1 MKPVLVYAV
10 AGMSSRFNGKI
21 KTLAN
26 VGPNNEPLIECSIKQ
41 AIPTGFSKIIFIVS
55 EKTEKA
61 FKDFFKNSYKGIPI
75 EYAKQTFN
83 PEERDSPW
91 GTTDAICCASH
102 LINSNFIFCNG
113 DDIYGEEAFNTL
125 AIHLDKNPE
134 QDAAP
139 GYILSNTFKETKK
152 GNRAVF
158 YIDEDKNIK
167 KIVEIADI
175 EKHKYHEKNLSSDN
189 LCSMN
194 IWALT
199 PKTLSLLNQQLQKFR
214 EKNKGNRTAE
224 CKIATELS
232 NIIEQNRINMKIY
245 PTNTATIGI
254 TYPEDIEIVRKKL
267 QENAK

>member
-1 MKPVLVYAV
+1 
-10 AGMSSRFNGKI
+10 
-21 KTLAN
+21 
-26 VGPNNEPLIECSIKQ
+26 
-41 AIPTGFSKIIFIVS
+41 
-55 EKTEKA
+55 
-61 FKDFFKNSYKGIPI
+61 
-75 EYAKQTFN
+75 
-83 PEERDSPW
+83 
-91 GTTDAICCASH
+91 
-102 LINSNFIFCNG
+102 
-113 DDIYGEEAFNTL
+113 
-125 AIHLDKNPE
+125 
-134 QDAAP
+134 
-139 GYILSNTFKETKK
+139 
-152 GNRAVF
+152 VF

-232 NIIEQNRINMKIY
+232 NLLEQNRINMKIY

>member
-1 MKPVLVYAV
+1 MKPALVYAV
-10 AGMSSRFNGKI
+10 AGMSSRFNGEI
-21 KTLAN
+21 KQLAN
-26 VGPNNEPLIECSIKQ
+26 VGPNNEPLIEYSIKQ
-41 AIPTGFSKIIFIVS
+41 AIPHGFGEIIFIVS

-61 FKDFFKNSYKGIPI
+61 FRALFKDNYKGMPI
-75 EYAKQTFN
+75 KYAKQTFN

-113 DDIYGEEAFNTL
+113 DDIYGEEAFNILTS
-125 AIHLDKNPE
+125 HLNKNPE

-152 GNRAVF
+152 GNRAIF
-158 YIDEDKNIK
+158 YIDEDKYIRKVTEIK
-167 KIVEIADI
+167 DI
-175 EKHKYHEKNLSSDN
+175 EKRKYHEKNLSSDN

-199 PKTLSLLNQQLQKFR
+199 PKTLSLLNQQLQKFK
-214 EKNKGNRTAE
+214 EKNKGNRTIE

-232 NIIEQNRINMKIY
+232 NLIEENKISLKIY
-245 PTNTATIGI
+245 PTNTTTIGI

-267 QENAK
+267 QENAR